1 MFRKGSASLIAL
13 VLLAA
18 CSKQPPKD
26 AAGDVHG
33 FLAATARGDAAGF
46 EAGLDRA
53 AVRADLRRQLV
64 AVAQANGVEVDG
76 GPSDPALDRMIVPE
90 AVRQV
95 AAEGGGPALETA
107 TAAELTPRL
116 KKLPGDKVCLH
127 DSTAEQ
133 ACLLT
138 FARQKAV
145 KARPAAWRLVGM
157 QAPDQAMDLGV
168 EN

>member
-1 MFRKGSASLIAL
+1 MFVKGSAPLIAL

-26 AAGDVHG
+26 AAGAVQG
-33 FLAATARGDAAGF
+33 FLAATARGDTAGF
-46 EAGLDRA
+46 EAAVDRPA
-53 AVRADLRRQLV
+53 LRDDLRRQLV

-76 GPSDPALDRMIVPE
+76 GPADAALDRMIVPD

-95 AAEGGGPALETA
+95 AAAGGGPAPETA
-107 TAAELTPRL
+107 TAAELTPLL
-116 KKLPGDKVCLH
+116 KKLRGDRVCLH
-127 DSTAEQ
+127 DVSAQQ

-138 FARQKAV
+138 FARQKAA

-157 QAPDQAMDLGV
+157 QAPDQAAELGI
-168 EN
+168 ED

>member
-26 AAGDVHG
+26 AAGAVQG

-46 EAGLDRA
+46 EAGLDRP

-95 AAEGGGPALETA
+95 AAGGGPALETA
-107 TAAELTPRL
+107 TAAELTPLL
-116 KKLPGDKVCLH
+116 KKLPGDRVCLH
-127 DSTAEQ
+127 DGAAEQ

-138 FARQKAV
+138 FARQKAA

-157 QAPDQAMDLGV
+157 QAPDQAMDPGI